1 MQDQNT
7 PPDIPE
13 TELNPEFN
21 SVSIMENLFSA
32 SQNFVAGISR
42 YTMDFFVPFLIST
55 HYFQQVEKER
65 MEEVPLME
73 SFEAYLS
80 LLDNNIELMDRSLNG
95 ISKMMIA
102 LAKLNADNF
111 SDALQESIFELKYDK
126 LFRYTKRQADLLELV
141 AHRYPK
147 AIEDIAPEFGFHF
160 ERGEH
165 VLVDETDRF
174 LLYRVAPSITEV
186 EIRMD
191 AKPILIVPPY
201 VLGANILSFL
211 PGEQRSYA
219 HCYANRGYPTYIRIM
234 KNIETTPAMQV
245 MTGEDDAK
253 DTRRFCEVIMKGH
266 GKPVT
271 LNGYCQGG
279 FSCLCNL
286 LSGELDGVVDAFI
299 TCVSPMDGTRSKG
312 LSHFLKRLPQRF
324 NDLAYGTKTLPNGNT
339 VADGKLMGWIYK
351 LKSIE
356 HEIPAAAFLRDLMM
370 FSRQP
375 EGDIKISKT
384 AAALNYW
391 LQNERSDL
399 PLEITRMSFA
409 SFNTPITTDGT
420 LPVRLF
426 GKKLN
431 LKRIAEKKIPWLICY
446 GLHDD
451 LVEPETALAPRE
463 HIEVEVSPFPKGHV
477 AIATSWSHPDSACGL
492 HTRFGEENYRGPV
505 KFHIDLDE
513 DLNKTRDRGSTG
525 QSARSAKTTA
535 AMGSRKSETTKTQND
550 APSAAK
556 KKTASKNTAKPGN
569 TKEQSGKNASAAR
582 KRTPASRQK
591 AATGAANKTKKTSKR
606 RSAATATA
614 KKTVSRAKSA
624 RSKKQS

>member
-1 MQDQNT
+1 MPNQN
-7 PPDIPE
+7 PKPDIPE
-13 TELNPEFN
+13 TEMNPVLNGI
-21 SVSIMENLFSA
+21 SMIENMYAA
-32 SQNFVAGISR
+32 SQNLVAGMSR
-42 YTMDFFVPFLIST
+42 YTMDFFVPYLLST
-55 HYFQQVEKER
+55 QYFQQVEKER
-65 MEEVPLME
+65 LESAPLME
-73 SFEAYLS
+73 SFESYLS
-80 LLDNNIELMDRSLNG
+80 LLDNNIELMDRSLDG

-102 LAKLNADNF
+102 LAKLNGNDF
-111 SDALQESIFELKYDK
+111 SEALQESMFEFKHEK
-126 LFRYTKRQADLLELV
+126 MVRYTKRQADLLELV
-141 AHRYPK
+141 TQHYPK
-147 AIEDIAPEFGFHF
+147 AIEAIAPEFGFHF

-174 LLYRVAPSITEV
+174 LLYRVAPSVSGVEV
-186 EIRMD
+186 RMD
-191 AKPILIVPPY
+191 AKPLLIVPPY

-219 HCYANRGYPTYIRIM
+219 HCYANLGYPTYIRIM

-253 DTRRFCEVIMKGH
+253 DTRRFCEAIMKAH

-286 LSGELDGVVDAFI
+286 LSGELDNLVDAFI

-324 NDLAYGTKTLPNGNT
+324 NDLAYGTKILPNGNK

-375 EGDIKISKT
+375 EGDYKISKT

-391 LQNERSDL
+391 LQNERADL
-399 PLEITRMSFA
+399 PMEITRMSFA

-420 LPVRLF
+420 LPVQLF

-431 LKRIAEKKIPWLICY
+431 LKRISEKKIPWLICY

-451 LVEPETALAPRE
+451 LVEPETALAPQD

-505 KFHIDLDE
+505 KFHIDLDDALNE
-513 DLNKTRDRGSTG
+513 SRDLAARD
-525 QSARSAKTTA
+525 QSAPPPKTTA
-535 AMGSRKSETTKTQND
+535 SKSATRTAAATTKK
-550 APSAAK
+550 AASSAAK
-556 KKTASKNTAKPGN
+556 KKAASKRKTQSGSTTAESVKKAPAAPKRTTASG
-569 TKEQSGKNASAAR
+569 TKS
-582 KRTPASRQK
+582 T
-591 AATGAANKTKKTSKR
+591 AATRSKTARSPKR
-606 RSAATATA
+606 RAAPTSTA
-614 KKTVSRAKSA
+614 KKTVSRAKTGG
-624 RSKKQS
+624 SKKQS